1 MPAYPFGG
9 HPTLADYTHWA
20 RQQGCQVDCGVT
32 VIDNRSVRMTRIVA
46 PSGRHVVEVGTND
59 DDVLVPTTVG
69 RLDRRLG
76 LDSPFA
82 KITI

>member
-1 MPAYPFGG
+1 
-9 HPTLADYTHWA
+9 
-20 RQQGCQVDCGVT
+20 
-32 VIDNRSVRMTRIVA
+32 MTRIVA